1 MLALALMGRRF
12 REASPIAQIQPK
24 TLPDD
29 VFPIESSQLRH
40 LEETPV
46 VSGQL
51 NAHPCAGTV
60 RSLGFHEFV
69 LPHCSNS

>member
-1 MLALALMGRRF
+1 
-12 REASPIAQIQPK
+12 
-24 TLPDD
+24 LPDD